1 MSEYLCIF
9 VEVDRVRTRN
19 RSILRI
25 RTRSCILRSV
35 LFPAQERMSEADP
48 PADHGH
54 GNAADIPVRNT
65 ELLKDSGNEIKKVS
79 VMNQDRVANQKYNEK
94 QVGKLIQRATEL
106 HEQFVGESEQS
117 LSLKEIEEI
126 ASELG
131 LPSRFIQEAALELK
145 EGNDSDNSFSLWGA
159 PFVVHQTRVAEGI
172 MTEREWEEI
181 QLELQN
187 FSGKTGTTR
196 QTGST
201 YQWSHAVGEGEEGFN
216 FEKTQ
221 VTVRPVN
228 GRTSIR
234 IRKYYDG
241 AVAMYVLAFGLTSFL
256 TLMVAHSLPDVAKL
270 AELLYAG
277 FAGMTSLG
285 VVRALISK
293 SARNYRTKLS
303 QLADRLLQI
312 VDKSASLD
320 SEVKI
325 RGGKLEMPDHDEFLQ
340 EKDEIGESRLPAER
354 TGREQ

>member
-1 MSEYLCIF
+1 
-9 VEVDRVRTRN
+9 
-19 RSILRI
+19 
-25 RTRSCILRSV
+25 
-35 LFPAQERMSEADP
+35 
-48 PADHGH
+48 
-54 GNAADIPVRNT
+54 
-65 ELLKDSGNEIKKVS
+65 
-79 VMNQDRVANQKYNEK
+79 
-94 QVGKLIQRATEL
+94 
-106 HEQFVGESEQS
+106 
-117 LSLKEIEEI
+117 
-126 ASELG
+126 
-131 LPSRFIQEAALELK
+131 
-145 EGNDSDNSFSLWGA
+145 
-159 PFVVHQTRVAEGI
+159 

-221 VTVRPVN
+221 VTVRPVD

-270 AELLYAG
+270 ADLLYAG
-277 FAGMTSLG
+277 FGGMTSLG

-320 SEVKI
+320 SEVNI

-340 EKDEIGESRLPAER
+340 EKMKLGNPGYPLREPEENSERNRSLWFFSISASGFLLVKEAPAKNATDSRIGAAPV
-354 TGREQ
+354 